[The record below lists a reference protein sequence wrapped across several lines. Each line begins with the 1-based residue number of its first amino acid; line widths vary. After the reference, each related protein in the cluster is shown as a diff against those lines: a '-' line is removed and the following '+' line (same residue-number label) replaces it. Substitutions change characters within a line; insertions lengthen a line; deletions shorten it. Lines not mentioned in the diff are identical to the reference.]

1 MWYHVQGTT
10 LTLQIKVFPKSSR
23 ACVGPV
29 DAGRLQVRVRATA
42 EDGKANDAVMS
53 ALAQAFEVP
62 REAVQILTG
71 YTARTK
77 VVRIEG
83 SRVEP
88 AMFEKEE
95 RNVKVR

>member
-1 MWYHVQGTT
+1 MWYQVQGTT

-23 ACVGPV
+23 DCVGPV
-29 DAGRLQVRVRATA
+29 DADRLQVRVRATA
-42 EDGKANDAVMS
+42 EDGKANDAVIR
-53 ALAQAFEVP
+53 ALSQAFDVP
-62 REAVQILTG
+62 REAVHILTG
-71 YTARTK
+71 YSARMK

-88 AMFEKEE
+88 ALFEKEE